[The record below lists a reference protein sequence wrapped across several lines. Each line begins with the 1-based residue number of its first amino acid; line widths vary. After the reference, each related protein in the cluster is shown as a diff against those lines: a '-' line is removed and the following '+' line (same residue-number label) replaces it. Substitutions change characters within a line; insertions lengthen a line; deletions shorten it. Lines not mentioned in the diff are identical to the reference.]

1 MKKPLFGNKIVVYTD
16 GGSRGNPGP
25 AALGVGIEFGSPIR
39 DKEIKFG
46 SLIRGIRGPSTALR
60 ASKEYGEFL
69 GTKTNNQAEYAALA
83 FALKKIKQLIGKKKA
98 KDMEIEVRMDSELI
112 VKQMNAEYKIEEP
125 DLQPLF
131 LQIWNLRI
139 DFKNVAFRHIPREQ
153 NKRAD
158 RMVNKTLDEVRAD

>member
-1 MKKPLFGNKIVVYTD
+1 MTRKLFGNRIVVYTD

-25 AALGVGIEFGSPIR
+25 AALGVVIS
-39 DKEIKFG
+39 D
-46 SLIRGIRGPSTALR
+46 PSAPLR
-60 ASKEYGEFL
+60 ASKEYGEYL
-69 GTKTNNQAEYAALA
+69 GTKTNNQAEYAALV

-98 KDMEIEVRMDSELI
+98 KEMEIEVRMDSELI

-125 DLQPLF
+125 DLQPIF

-139 DFKNVAFRHIPREQ
+139 DFKNVVFKHVPREQ

-158 RMVNKTLDEVRAD
+158 RMVNKALDGVLV